1 MTLAKFKYLAFFFAM
16 LYVKKNKISIV
27 MIKNKTKFS
36 KYKSFKT
43 NHNSNKKIWL
53 YGYHSVIAAIEN
65 INRKKYRLVCT
76 KNALNKL
83 SNNVKKLTI
92 DTSVIDTKD
101 FYNFVNESAVH
112 QGLALEV
119 DPLKRGDM
127 SDIFFEQTDNDI
139 IIILD
144 RIKDPQNVGA
154 IIRSAEILGCRAII
168 GSTYHC
174 AQESGG
180 LVKAA
185 SGAFERLPYY
195 CVTNISNILQ
205 TLRENGFLIIGL
217 DHSGNV
223 SIADLLKNLKKQP
236 IACILGSEEKGMR
249 YLTKQKCDHLIKI
262 NTYSN
267 FNILNVSNAAAIT
280 LFAIR
285 EFL

>member
-1 MTLAKFKYLAFFFAM
+1 
-16 LYVKKNKISIV
+16 
-27 MIKNKTKFS
+27 MIKNKSKFS
-36 KYKSFKT
+36 KYKSTKT
-43 NHNSNKKIWL
+43 NHNSNKRIWL
-53 YGYHSVIAAIEN
+53 YGYHSVLAAIEN
-65 INRKKYRLVCT
+65 TNRKKYRLVCT
-76 KNALNKL
+76 KNALSKL
-83 SNNVKKLTI
+83 SNDVKKLTI
-92 DTSVIDTKD
+92 NKSIIDTK
-101 FYNFVNESAVH
+101 NFCNFLNENAVH

-119 DPLKRGDM
+119 DPLKRDNLN
-127 SDIFFEQTDNDI
+127 DIFGEQTNNDI
-139 IIILD
+139 LIILD

-174 AQESGG
+174 AQETGG

-195 CVTNISNILQ
+195 SVTNISNIIE
-205 TLRENGFLIIGL
+205 TLREHGFLIIGL

-249 YLTKQKCDHLIKI
+249 YLTKEKCDHLVKI
-262 NTYSN
+262 NTNSN

-285 EFL
+285 ELL

>member
-1 MTLAKFKYLAFFFAM
+1 
-16 LYVKKNKISIV
+16 
-27 MIKNKTKFS
+27 MIKKKPKSS
-36 KYKSFKT
+36 KYRVLKT
-43 NHNSNKKIWL
+43 NNYSNKKIWL
-53 YGYHSVIAAIEN
+53 YGFHSVKAAIEN

-76 KNALNKL
+76 KNALTKL
-83 SNNVKKLTI
+83 SDSVKKISLK
-92 DTSVIDTKD
+92 TSIIETKE
-101 FYNFVNESAVH
+101 FYNFLNETAVH

-119 DPLKRGDM
+119 NPLKRDNLN
-127 SDIFFEQTDNDI
+127 DFFLNQSDNDI
-139 IIILD
+139 VIILD

-154 IIRSAEILGCRAII
+154 IIRSAEILGCKAII

-174 AQESGG
+174 AQETGG

-195 CVTNISNILQ
+195 SVTNISNTLHILK
-205 TLRENGFLIIGL
+205 EYGFLIVGL

-249 YLTKQKCDHLIKI
+249 YLTKQKCDHLVKI
-262 NTYSN
+262 NTKSN

>member
-1 MTLAKFKYLAFFFAM
+1 
-16 LYVKKNKISIV
+16 
-27 MIKNKTKFS
+27 MIKNKSKFS
-36 KYKSFKT
+36 KYKPFKT
-43 NHNSNKKIWL
+43 NQYSNKKIWL

-83 SNNVKKLTI
+83 RDNVKKLTI
-92 DTSVIDTKD
+92 NTSIIDTKD
-101 FYNFVNESAVH
+101 FSSFLNENAVH
-112 QGLALEV
+112 QGFALEV
-119 DPLKRGDM
+119 DPLERDDI
-127 SDIFFEQTDNDI
+127 SDIFFEQNDNDI
-139 IIILD
+139 IIVLD

-154 IIRSAEILGCRAII
+154 IIRSAEILGCKAII

-174 AQESGG
+174 AQETGG

-195 CVTNISNILQ
+195 NVTNISNILQ
-205 TLRENGFLIIGL
+205 NLREFGFLIIGL

-236 IACILGSEEKGMR
+236 IVCILGSEEKGMR
-249 YLTKQKCDHLIKI
+249 YLTKQKCDHLVKI

-280 LFAIR
+280 IFAIR

>member
-1 MTLAKFKYLAFFFAM
+1 MF
-16 LYVKKNKISIV
+16 KKNKVSIV

-36 KYKSFKT
+36 KHKPFKT

-83 SNNVKKLTI
+83 SNDIKKLTI
-92 DTSVIDTKD
+92 DTSIIDTKD
-101 FYNFVNESAVH
+101 FYNFLNVSAVH

-119 DPLKRGDM
+119 DPLKREDI
-127 SDIFFEQTDNDI
+127 SDIFFKQTDNDI

-174 AQESGG
+174 AQETGG

-195 CVTNISNILQ
+195 SVTNISNILQ

-249 YLTKQKCDHLIKI
+249 YLTKQKCDHLVKI

-267 FNILNVSNAAAIT
+267 FNILNVSNAAAIS